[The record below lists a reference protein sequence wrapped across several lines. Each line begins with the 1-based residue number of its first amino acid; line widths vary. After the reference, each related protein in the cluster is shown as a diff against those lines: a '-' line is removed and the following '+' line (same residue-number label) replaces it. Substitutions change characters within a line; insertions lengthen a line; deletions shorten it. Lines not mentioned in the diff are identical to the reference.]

1 MDNKIKKAYSNI
13 KMTEDSKEKVY
24 RQILETTDD
33 DQDQKRGLGSRKV
46 VLSGWKMGIAACL
59 AAALIIPTG
68 AYAAGKLSKYINI
81 KVEKNNYHAKLKL
94 EQTKDTDDTKTKDKE
109 TMHYIQVQ
117 TDCGP
122 DYKMEQVTYDMN
134 DGEEINYY
142 EYIHKDG
149 SHAGKD
155 FSCEILYVDKNSD
168 TILDLYNQ
176 ESMQEIE
183 INGHRALFCENGTVH
198 GSQYHYDTDYTLN
211 VYVFY
216 EEYGYIISYTCMQG
230 LGKEQLI
237 SMAEKTT
244 VTDVAKKD
252 ASGYTLLSN
261 LQNSN
266 TKPFE
271 PISDSTEVTSLVK
284 EKNEV
289 LKCFGLSLQVLD
301 VKVSSKVADYDT
313 TDPKQELFL
322 DHCQNMWDKNGKLK
336 PYIREEI
343 KCGDGISEPEMSV
356 IKKEK
361 IQPKMVYVTLK
372 ATGSALLQ
380 LPDME
385 FFEKKDNKYYDMREY
400 LKYKYN
406 RPEEIIMP
414 YVDRSPCYFKET
426 VGGEQYIIKNL
437 QDDGEH
443 ILHFAYIVD
452 EDMLDSMYLCFNSGY
467 SKDQRAYI
475 DISQ

>member
-1 MDNKIKKAYSNI
+1 MNNKIKKSYSNI
-13 KMTEDSKEKVY
+13 KMAEEAKEKIY
-24 RQILETTDD
+24 QQIIQRGDDSLGHKVTT
-33 DQDQKRGLGSRKV
+33 GGRKAG
-46 VLSGWKMGIAACL
+46 LSGWKMGIAACL
-59 AAALIIPTG
+59 VAALIIPTG
-68 AYAAGKLSKYINI
+68 VYAAGKLSKYINI

-94 EQTKDTDDTKTKDKE
+94 EQPKDTSDTKTKGKE

-122 DYKMEQVTYDMN
+122 DYKMEQVTDGH
-134 DGEEINYY
+134 DGEVNYY
-142 EYIHKDG
+142 DYIHKDG
-149 SHAGKD
+149 FHAGKD

-176 ESMQEIE
+176 ESMQEME
-183 INGHRALFCENGTVH
+183 INGHRALFCESGTVH
-198 GSQYHYDTDYTLN
+198 GSQYHNDTDYTLH

-216 EEYGYIISYTCMQG
+216 EEYGYIIAYSSMQG

-244 VTDVAKKD
+244 VTDVSKKD

-261 LQNSN
+261 LQNAY
-266 TKPFE
+266 TEPFE
-271 PISDSTEVTSLVK
+271 PISDSTEVTSPVK

-301 VKVSSKVADYDT
+301 VKVSSKVEDYDT
-313 TDPKQELFL
+313 TDPKQEPFL
-322 DHCQNMWDKNGKLK
+322 NDCRNMWDENGKLK

-343 KCGDGISEPEMSV
+343 KYGDGISEPEMSV

-385 FFEKKDNKYYDMREY
+385 FLEKKAGKYYETQKRSQ
-400 LKYKYN
+400 YN

-414 YVDRSPCYFKET
+414 YVVGMPCYFKET
-426 VGGEQYIIKNL
+426 VGGKQYDIKNL
-437 QDDGEH
+437 QGDGEH

-452 EDMLDSMYLCFNSGY
+452 EDMLDSMCLCFNNGY
-467 SKDQRAYI
+467 PKDYWAYI
-475 DISQ
+475 DISQK